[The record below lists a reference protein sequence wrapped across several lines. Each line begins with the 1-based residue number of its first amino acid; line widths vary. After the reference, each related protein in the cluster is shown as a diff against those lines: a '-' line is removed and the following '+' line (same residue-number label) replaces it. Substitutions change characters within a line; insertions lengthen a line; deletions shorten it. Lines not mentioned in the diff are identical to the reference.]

1 MIPKVGGDS
10 TPLGQRPLSVLAVVF
25 PVLFIVLV
33 MVGALLRLGILLLLI
48 LKRSLLVLLIL
59 MFISLLLTLLS
70 LSIRLIGVFWRGF
83 WAVLAC
89 LPGSVIP
96 ILSIMLMFGYVFKLA
111 AGLGSTFDS
120 GWWYPSMLSSE
131 YDVHSCTLSFL
142 VQGSRPN
149 FMLII
154 LSVCLRDPDLLLR
167 AAKFATGYVRLVGQE
182 PAPSKCVSLSIF
194 LRLFVLRCVAGF
206 FLMRAISGLSSWMFE
221 IWA

>member
-59 MFISLLLTLLS
+59 MFISLLLMLLS

-111 AGLGSTFDS
+111 AGLGQPWTRD
-120 GWWYPSMLSSE
+120 GGIPQCCPLSMMFTVALYLSW
-131 YDVHSCTLSFL
+131 CRGLAPTL
-142 VQGSRPN
+142 
-149 FMLII
+149 
-154 LSVCLRDPDLLLR
+154 C
-167 AAKFATGYVRLVGQE
+167 
-182 PAPSKCVSLSIF
+182 
-194 LRLFVLRCVAGF
+194 
-206 FLMRAISGLSSWMFE
+206 
-221 IWA
+221 